1 MTARKPPVSKFCL
14 IDKRMPAPIQYLV
27 HMPGRI
33 SAVAGVTLIQLVRM
47 RLFFVPAVVAVIF
60 LALQFIPYQGN
71 IGVEYQG
78 VAQLQFIK
86 DVSLGCMQLFGLVFC
101 VAATAL
107 LLPRDAEDRILY
119 TILCKPVPRFDYL
132 AGKTMGVL
140 ALLVLMIGLLD
151 GLMSLLLAQRVSSI
165 CAELTTALSAN
176 GFTQEDIKPYLD
188 QVYAAGNSW
197 NTQRGVL
204 ATLLGYG
211 VLTSLTLLISCVTS
225 GTIVSIIFGLGAY
238 FIGMFQDMLFAAVSA
253 GQGTTSLMRWT
264 EQICAII
271 LPDFGLFSVA
281 DTASAGAELSWSLL
295 GGLALIAV
303 AYMLLHLLM
312 ATWIFSRKEF

>member
-1 MTARKPPVSKFCL
+1 
-14 IDKRMPAPIQYLV
+14 MPAPIQYMV

-33 SAVAGVTLIQLVRM
+33 AAVAGVTLTQLVRM
-47 RLFFVPAVVAVIF
+47 RLFLVPAVVALLF
-60 LALQFIPYQGN
+60 LGLQFIPYQGN
-71 IGVEYQG
+71 IGAEFQG

-86 DVSLGCMQLFGLVFC
+86 DVSLGCMQLFGLIFC

-132 AGKTMGVL
+132 AGKALGVL

-151 GLMSLLLAQRVSSI
+151 GVMSLLLAQRVGSI
-165 CAELTTALSAN
+165 SAELTATLSAN
-176 GFTQEDIKPYLD
+176 GYSQADMQPYLD
-188 QVYAAGNSW
+188 QVSAAGNSW

-211 VLTSLTLLISCVTS
+211 VLTTLTLLISCFTS

-238 FIGMFQDMLFAAVSA
+238 FIGMFQDMLFAAISA
-253 GQGTTSLMRWT
+253 GQGTTAAMRWA
-264 EQICAII
+264 EQACAVI

-281 DTASAGAELSWSLL
+281 DTASAGAELSWPLL
-295 GGLALIAV
+295 GGLALIAA
-303 AYMLLHLLM
+303 AYMLLHLLT
-312 ATWIFSRKEF
+312 ATWIFSKKEF

>member
-1 MTARKPPVSKFCL
+1 MA
-14 IDKRMPAPIQYLV
+14 APIQYLV

-33 SAVAGVTLIQLVRM
+33 AAVAGVTLTQLVRM
-47 RLFFVPAVVAVIF
+47 RLFLVPAVVALLF
-60 LALQFIPYQGN
+60 LGLQFIPYQGN
-71 IGVEYQG
+71 IGVEFQG

-86 DVSLGCMQLFGLVFC
+86 DVSLGCMQLFGLIFC

-132 AGKTMGVL
+132 AGKALGVL

-151 GLMSLLLAQRVSSI
+151 GVMSLLLAQRVGSI
-165 CAELTTALSAN
+165 CAELTATLSAN
-176 GFTQEDIKPYLD
+176 GYSQADMQPYLD
-188 QVYAAGNSW
+188 QVTAAGNSW

-211 VLTSLTLLISCVTS
+211 VLTTLTLLISCFTS

-238 FIGMFQDMLFAAVSA
+238 FIGMFQDMLFAAISA
-253 GQGTTSLMRWT
+253 GQGTTAAMRWA
-264 EQICAII
+264 EQACAVI

-281 DTASAGAELSWSLL
+281 DTASAGAELSWPLL
-295 GGLALIAV
+295 GGLALIA
-303 AYMLLHLLM
+303 AGYMLLHLFT
-312 ATWIFSRKEF
+312 ATWIFSKKEF

>member
-1 MTARKPPVSKFCL
+1 
-14 IDKRMPAPIQYLV
+14 MPAPIQYLV

-33 SAVAGVTLIQLVRM
+33 TAVAGVTLTQLVRM
-47 RLFFVPAVVAVIF
+47 RLFLVPAVVALIF
-60 LALQFIPYQGN
+60 LGLQFIPYQGN
-71 IGVEYQG
+71 IGVEFQG

-86 DVSLGCMQLFGLVFC
+86 DVSLGCMQLFGLIFC

-132 AGKTMGVL
+132 AGKALGVL

-151 GLMSLLLAQRVSSI
+151 GVMSLLLAQRVSSI
-165 CAELTTALSAN
+165 CAELTAALAAN
-176 GFTQEDIKPYLD
+176 GYTQADMQPYLD

-197 NTQRGVL
+197 NTQCGVL

-211 VLTSLTLLISCVTS
+211 VLTTLTLLISCFTS

-238 FIGMFQDMLFAAVSA
+238 FIGMFQEMLFSAISA
-253 GQGTTSLMRWT
+253 GQGTTAAMRWA
-264 EQICAII
+264 EQVCAVI

-281 DTASAGAELSWSLL
+281 DTASAGAEFSLSLL
-295 GGLALIAV
+295 GGLALIA
-303 AYMLLHLLM
+303 AGYMLLHLLT

>member
-1 MTARKPPVSKFCL
+1 MA
-14 IDKRMPAPIQYLV
+14 APIQYLV

-33 SAVAGVTLIQLVRM
+33 AAVAGVTLTQLVRM
-47 RLFFVPAVVAVIF
+47 RLFLVPAVVALLF
-60 LALQFIPYQGN
+60 LGLQFIPYQGN
-71 IGVEYQG
+71 IGVEFQG

-86 DVSLGCMQLFGLVFC
+86 DVSLGCMQLFGLIFC

-132 AGKTMGVL
+132 AGKALGVL
-140 ALLVLMIGLLD
+140 ALLVLMTGLLD
-151 GLMSLLLAQRVSSI
+151 GVMSLLLAQRVGSI
-165 CAELTTALSAN
+165 CAELTATLSAN
-176 GFTQEDIKPYLD
+176 GYSQADMQPYLD
-188 QVYAAGNSW
+188 QVTAAGNSW

-211 VLTSLTLLISCVTS
+211 VLTTLTLLISCFTS

-238 FIGMFQDMLFAAVSA
+238 FIGMFQDMLFAAISA
-253 GQGTTSLMRWT
+253 GQGTTAAMRWA
-264 EQICAII
+264 EQACAVI

-281 DTASAGAELSWSLL
+281 DTASAGAELSWPLL
-295 GGLALIAV
+295 GGLALIA
-303 AYMLLHLLM
+303 AGYMLLHLLT

>member
-1 MTARKPPVSKFCL
+1 
-14 IDKRMPAPIQYLV
+14 MPAPIQYLV

-33 SAVAGVTLIQLVRM
+33 AAVAGVTLTQLVRM
-47 RLFFVPAVVAVIF
+47 RLFLVPAVVALLF
-60 LALQFIPYQGN
+60 LGLQFIPYQGN
-71 IGVEYQG
+71 IGAEFQG

-86 DVSLGCMQLFGLVFC
+86 DVSLGCMQLFGLIFC

-132 AGKTMGVL
+132 AGKALGVL

-151 GLMSLLLAQRVSSI
+151 GVMSLLLAQRVGSI
-165 CAELTTALSAN
+165 SAELTATLSAN
-176 GFTQEDIKPYLD
+176 GYSQADMQPYLD
-188 QVYAAGNSW
+188 QVSAAGNSW

-211 VLTSLTLLISCVTS
+211 VLTTLTLLISCFTS

-238 FIGMFQDMLFAAVSA
+238 FIGMFQDMLFAAISA
-253 GQGTTSLMRWT
+253 GQGTTAAMRWA
-264 EQICAII
+264 EQACAVI

-281 DTASAGAELSWSLL
+281 DTASAGAELSWPLL
-295 GGLALIAV
+295 GGLALIA
-303 AYMLLHLLM
+303 AGYMLLHLLT
-312 ATWIFSRKEF
+312 ATWIFSKKEF

>member
-1 MTARKPPVSKFCL
+1 MA
-14 IDKRMPAPIQYLV
+14 APIQYLV

-33 SAVAGVTLIQLVRM
+33 AAVAGVTLTQLVRM
-47 RLFFVPAVVAVIF
+47 RLFLVPAVVALLF
-60 LALQFIPYQGN
+60 LGLQFIPYQGN
-71 IGVEYQG
+71 IGVEFQG

-86 DVSLGCMQLFGLVFC
+86 DVSLGCMQLFGLIFC

-132 AGKTMGVL
+132 AGKALGVL
-140 ALLVLMIGLLD
+140 ALLVLMTGLLD
-151 GLMSLLLAQRVSSI
+151 GVMSLLLAQRVGSI
-165 CAELTTALSAN
+165 CAELTATLSAN
-176 GFTQEDIKPYLD
+176 GYSQADMQPYLD
-188 QVYAAGNSW
+188 QVSAAGNSW

-211 VLTSLTLLISCVTS
+211 VLTTLTLLISCFTS

-238 FIGMFQDMLFAAVSA
+238 FIGMFQDMLFAAISA
-253 GQGTTSLMRWT
+253 GQGTTAAMRWA
-264 EQICAII
+264 EQACAVI

-281 DTASAGAELSWSLL
+281 DTASAGAELSWPLL
-295 GGLALIAV
+295 GGLALIA
-303 AYMLLHLLM
+303 AGYMLLHLLT
-312 ATWIFSRKEF
+312 ATWIFSKKEF

>member
-1 MTARKPPVSKFCL
+1 
-14 IDKRMPAPIQYLV
+14 MPAPIQYLV
-27 HMPGRI
+27 HMPARI
-33 SAVAGVTLIQLVRM
+33 SAVAGVTLTQLVRM
-47 RLFFVPAVVAVIF
+47 RLFLVPAVVALLF
-60 LALQFIPYQGN
+60 LGLQFIPYQGN
-71 IGVEYQG
+71 IGAEFQG

-86 DVSLGCMQLFGLVFC
+86 DVSLGCMQLFGLIFC

-132 AGKTMGVL
+132 AGKAVGVL

-151 GLMSLLLAQRVSSI
+151 GVMSLLLAQRVSSI
-165 CAELTTALSAN
+165 CAELTAALAAN
-176 GFTQEDIKPYLD
+176 GYTQADMQPYLD

-197 NTQRGVL
+197 NTQCGVL

-211 VLTSLTLLISCVTS
+211 VLTTLTLLISCFTS

-238 FIGMFQDMLFAAVSA
+238 FIGMFQEMLFSAISA
-253 GQGTTSLMRWT
+253 GQGTTAAMRWA
-264 EQICAII
+264 EQVCAVI

-281 DTASAGAELSWSLL
+281 DTASAGAEFSLSLL
-295 GGLALIAV
+295 GGLALIA
-303 AYMLLHLLM
+303 AGYMLLHLLT

>member
-1 MTARKPPVSKFCL
+1 
-14 IDKRMPAPIQYLV
+14 MPAPIQYLV

-33 SAVAGVTLIQLVRM
+33 AAVAGVTLTQLVRM
-47 RLFFVPAVVAVIF
+47 RLFLVPAVGALLF
-60 LALQFIPYQGN
+60 LGLQFIPYQGN
-71 IGVEYQG
+71 IGVEFQG

-86 DVSLGCMQLFGLVFC
+86 DVSLGCMQLFGLIFC

-132 AGKTMGVL
+132 AGKALGVL

-151 GLMSLLLAQRVSSI
+151 GVMSLLLAQRVGSI
-165 CAELTTALSAN
+165 CAELTATLSAN
-176 GFTQEDIKPYLD
+176 GYSQADMQPYLD
-188 QVYAAGNSW
+188 QVTAAGNSW

-211 VLTSLTLLISCVTS
+211 VLTTLTLLISCFTS
-225 GTIVSIIFGLGAY
+225 GTIVSIIFSLGAY
-238 FIGMFQDMLFAAVSA
+238 FIGMFQDMLFAAISA
-253 GQGTTSLMRWT
+253 GQGTTAAMRWA
-264 EQICAII
+264 EQACAVI

-281 DTASAGAELSWSLL
+281 DTASAGAELSWQLL
-295 GGLALIAV
+295 GGLALIA
-303 AYMLLHLLM
+303 AGYMLLHLLT
-312 ATWIFSRKEF
+312 ATWIFSKKEF

>member
-1 MTARKPPVSKFCL
+1 
-14 IDKRMPAPIQYLV
+14 MPAPIQYLV

-33 SAVAGVTLIQLVRM
+33 AAVAGVTLTQLVRM
-47 RLFFVPAVVAVIF
+47 RLFLVPAVVALLF
-60 LALQFIPYQGN
+60 LGLQFIPYQGN
-71 IGVEYQG
+71 IGAEFQG

-86 DVSLGCMQLFGLVFC
+86 DVSLGCMQLFGLIFC

-132 AGKTMGVL
+132 AGKALGVL

-151 GLMSLLLAQRVSSI
+151 GVMSLLLAQRVGSI
-165 CAELTTALSAN
+165 SAELTATLSAN
-176 GFTQEDIKPYLD
+176 GYSQADMQPYLD
-188 QVYAAGNSW
+188 QVRAAGNSW

-211 VLTSLTLLISCVTS
+211 VLTTLTLLISCFTS

-238 FIGMFQDMLFAAVSA
+238 FIGMFQDMLFAAISA
-253 GQGTTSLMRWT
+253 GQGTTAAMRWA
-264 EQICAII
+264 EQACAVI

-281 DTASAGAELSWSLL
+281 DTASAGAELSWPLL
-295 GGLALIAV
+295 GGLALIA
-303 AYMLLHLLM
+303 AGYMLLHLLT

>member
-1 MTARKPPVSKFCL
+1 MA
-14 IDKRMPAPIQYLV
+14 APIQYLV

-33 SAVAGVTLIQLVRM
+33 AAVAGVTLTQLVRM
-47 RLFFVPAVVAVIF
+47 RLFLVPAVVALLF
-60 LALQFIPYQGN
+60 LGLQFIPYQGN
-71 IGVEYQG
+71 IGVEFQG

-86 DVSLGCMQLFGLVFC
+86 DVSLGCMQLFGLIFC

-132 AGKTMGVL
+132 AGKALGVL
-140 ALLVLMIGLLD
+140 ALLVLMTGLLD
-151 GLMSLLLAQRVSSI
+151 GVMSLLLAQRVGSI
-165 CAELTTALSAN
+165 CAELTATLSAN
-176 GFTQEDIKPYLD
+176 GYSQADMQPYLD
-188 QVYAAGNSW
+188 QVTAAGNSW

-211 VLTSLTLLISCVTS
+211 VLTTLTLLISCFTS

-238 FIGMFQDMLFAAVSA
+238 FIGMFQDMLFAAISA
-253 GQGTTSLMRWT
+253 GQGTTAAMRWA
-264 EQICAII
+264 EQACAVI

-281 DTASAGAELSWSLL
+281 DTASAGAELSWPLL
-295 GGLALIAV
+295 GGLALIA
-303 AYMLLHLLM
+303 AGYMLLHLLT
-312 ATWIFSRKEF
+312 ATWIFSKQEF

>member
-1 MTARKPPVSKFCL
+1 
-14 IDKRMPAPIQYLV
+14 MPAPIQYLV

-33 SAVAGVTLIQLVRM
+33 SAVAGVTLTQLVRM
-47 RLFFVPAVVAVIF
+47 RLFLVPAVVALLF
-60 LALQFIPYQGN
+60 LGLQFIPYQGN
-71 IGVEYQG
+71 IGAEFQG

-86 DVSLGCMQLFGLVFC
+86 DVSLGCMQLFGLIFC

-132 AGKTMGVL
+132 AGKALGVL

-151 GLMSLLLAQRVSSI
+151 GVMSLLLAQRVSSI
-165 CAELTTALSAN
+165 CAELTAALAAN
-176 GFTQEDIKPYLD
+176 GYTQADMQPYLD

-197 NTQRGVL
+197 NTQCGVL

-211 VLTSLTLLISCVTS
+211 VLTTLTLLISCFTS

-238 FIGMFQDMLFAAVSA
+238 FIGMFQEMLFSAISA
-253 GQGTTSLMRWT
+253 GQGTTAAMRWA
-264 EQICAII
+264 EQVCAVI

-281 DTASAGAELSWSLL
+281 DTASAGAEFSLSLL
-295 GGLALIAV
+295 GGLALIA
-303 AYMLLHLLM
+303 AGYMLLHLLT

>member
-1 MTARKPPVSKFCL
+1 MA
-14 IDKRMPAPIQYLV
+14 APIQYLV

-33 SAVAGVTLIQLVRM
+33 AAVAGVTLTQLVRM
-47 RLFFVPAVVAVIF
+47 RLFLVPAVVALLF
-60 LALQFIPYQGN
+60 LGLQFIPYQGN
-71 IGVEYQG
+71 IGVEFQG

-86 DVSLGCMQLFGLVFC
+86 DVSLGCMQLFGLIFC

-132 AGKTMGVL
+132 AGKSLGVL

-151 GLMSLLLAQRVSSI
+151 GVMSLLLAQRVGSI
-165 CAELTTALSAN
+165 CAELTATLSAN
-176 GFTQEDIKPYLD
+176 GYSQADMQPYLD
-188 QVYAAGNSW
+188 QVTAAGNSW

-211 VLTSLTLLISCVTS
+211 VLTTLTLLISCFTS

-238 FIGMFQDMLFAAVSA
+238 FIGMFQDMLFAAISA
-253 GQGTTSLMRWT
+253 GQGTTAAMRWA
-264 EQICAII
+264 EQACAVI

-281 DTASAGAELSWSLL
+281 DTASAGAELSWPLL
-295 GGLALIAV
+295 GGLALIA
-303 AYMLLHLLM
+303 AGYMLLHLLT

>member
-1 MTARKPPVSKFCL
+1 
-14 IDKRMPAPIQYLV
+14 MPAPIQYLV

-33 SAVAGVTLIQLVRM
+33 AAVAGVTLTQLVRM
-47 RLFFVPAVVAVIF
+47 RLFLVPAVVALLF
-60 LALQFIPYQGN
+60 LGLQFIPYQGN
-71 IGVEYQG
+71 IGVEFQG

-86 DVSLGCMQLFGLVFC
+86 DVSLGCMQLFGLIFC

-132 AGKTMGVL
+132 AGKALGVL
-140 ALLVLMIGLLD
+140 VLLVLMIGLLD
-151 GLMSLLLAQRVSSI
+151 GVMSLLLVQRVGSI
-165 CAELTTALSAN
+165 CAELTATLSAN
-176 GFTQEDIKPYLD
+176 GYSQADMQPYLD
-188 QVYAAGNSW
+188 QVTAAGNSW

-211 VLTSLTLLISCVTS
+211 VLTTLTLLISCFTS

-238 FIGMFQDMLFAAVSA
+238 FIGMFQEMLFAAITA
-253 GQGTTSLMRWT
+253 GQGTTAAMRWA
-264 EQICAII
+264 EQACAVI

-281 DTASAGAELSWSLL
+281 DTASAGAELSWPLL
-295 GGLALIAV
+295 GGLALIA
-303 AYMLLHLLM
+303 AGYMLLHLLT

>member
-1 MTARKPPVSKFCL
+1 
-14 IDKRMPAPIQYLV
+14 MPAPIQYLV

-33 SAVAGVTLIQLVRM
+33 SAVAGVTLTQLVRM
-47 RLFFVPAVVAVIF
+47 RLFLVPAVVALLF
-60 LALQFIPYQGN
+60 LGLQFIPYQGN
-71 IGVEYQG
+71 IGAEFQG

-86 DVSLGCMQLFGLVFC
+86 DVSLGCMQLFGLIFC

-132 AGKTMGVL
+132 AGKALGVL
-140 ALLVLMIGLLD
+140 VLLVLMIGLLD
-151 GLMSLLLAQRVSSI
+151 GVMSLLLAQRVSSI
-165 CAELTTALSAN
+165 CAELTAALAAN
-176 GFTQEDIKPYLD
+176 GYTQADMQPYLD

-197 NTQRGVL
+197 NTQCGVL

-211 VLTSLTLLISCVTS
+211 VLTTLTLLISCFTS

-238 FIGMFQDMLFAAVSA
+238 FIGMFQEMLFSAISA
-253 GQGTTSLMRWT
+253 GQGTTAAMRWA
-264 EQICAII
+264 EQVCAVI

-281 DTASAGAELSWSLL
+281 DTASAGAEFSLSLL
-295 GGLALIAV
+295 GGLALIA
-303 AYMLLHLLM
+303 AGYMLLHLLT

>member
-1 MTARKPPVSKFCL
+1 
-14 IDKRMPAPIQYLV
+14 MPAPIQYLV

-33 SAVAGVTLIQLVRM
+33 AAVAGVTLTQLVRM
-47 RLFFVPAVVAVIF
+47 RLFLVPAVVALLF
-60 LALQFIPYQGN
+60 LGLQFIPYQGN
-71 IGVEYQG
+71 IGAEFQG

-86 DVSLGCMQLFGLVFC
+86 DVSLGCMQLFGLIFC

-107 LLPRDAEDRILY
+107 LRPRDAEDRILY

-132 AGKTMGVL
+132 AGKALGVL

-151 GLMSLLLAQRVSSI
+151 GVMSLLLAQRVGSI
-165 CAELTTALSAN
+165 SAELTATLSAN
-176 GFTQEDIKPYLD
+176 GYSQADMQPYLD
-188 QVYAAGNSW
+188 QVSAAGNSW

-211 VLTSLTLLISCVTS
+211 VLTTLTLLISCFTS

-238 FIGMFQDMLFAAVSA
+238 FIGMFQDMLFSAISA
-253 GQGTTSLMRWT
+253 GQGTTAAMRWA
-264 EQICAII
+264 EQACAVI

-281 DTASAGAELSWSLL
+281 DTASAGAELSWPLL
-295 GGLALIAV
+295 GGLALIA
-303 AYMLLHLLM
+303 AGYMLLHLLT